1 MTTGPFRTPP
11 PVPAP
16 PQSLLA
22 RLIPINSTGYYV
34 FLGAIAIFILG
45 PLGGVTA
52 AYMNFSLGFFVG
64 GQVLAGI
71 LGSVV
76 TYFYGPDGKHG
87 ANYMQTA
94 AASVASMAA
103 MGVVIQA
110 MVWLGL
116 PEPATWKLI
125 LYYLCVGLFGIGV
138 GMLYTPIL
146 VDKMQLTF
154 PSGLAVANILRALT
168 DVKLLRRSVGQ
179 LFTGI
184 GVGAAVPLFMDKATT
199 MVEAAT
205 AAGKVDSVPALFA
218 AGAALAATG
227 FGTSTVGAAMIVGV
241 RVAFSAAVYA
251 VVLDRL
257 TPWFVG
263 QGWLEPGKPY
273 RKFAFLVALGMI
285 MGAAL
290 VDITLILYQFAA
302 RVRGQ
307 GTGPA
312 PATAP
317 PEENWKQTNPRRL
330 AAFVAVT
337 ALAVTVVSNQVL
349 QVPLG
354 WVLFAV
360 AFSFLMMMVNGISLG
375 ITDSNPISTAFVLSV
390 VIMAALGLVNPIA
403 GLLAGSIVFV
413 CCSIGGDMQQDRS
426 TGWRLGTNRT
436 IQFRYQLV
444 GVVLGAVL
452 AVYMA
457 KLFMAAYPV
466 LRDPNAHAVQ
476 WQSAMT
482 LKFVGALEA
491 LTKPKSFQIPA
502 ILVGFAIGLGTESA
516 RKVIKQN
523 ARYKVWI
530 ATRVGYGF
538 DLALDCV
545 LLPSPYA
552 SSFAGFVELTTSL
565 WWGVGGTFSSVWNTI
580 AKHAAAKKE
589 TGQETGDELPDDM
602 STTSLVGGGLIA
614 GDSIAALVLGVIG
627 LLSLM
632 K

>member
-1 MTTGPFRTPP
+1 MSAADPP
-11 PVPAP
+11 AAAEAP
-16 PQSLLA
+16 KALLP
-22 RLIPINSTGYYV
+22 RLFPINTVRYYI
-34 FLGAIAIFILG
+34 FLGLIAVFILG

-125 LYYLCVGLFGIGV
+125 LYYLCVGMFGIGV

-146 VDKMQLTF
+146 VDKMQLQY

-168 DVKLLRRSVGQ
+168 DVRLLRRSVGQ
-179 LFTGI
+179 LFSGI
-184 GVGAAVPLFMDKATT
+184 GI
-199 MVEAAT
+199 
-205 AAGKVDSVPALFA
+205 
-218 AGAALAATG
+218 GAALPLLMEKAGGVPAIAWLAANG
-227 FGTSTVGAAMIVGV
+227 FSTSTIGAAMIVGV
-241 RVAFSAAVYA
+241 RIGVPATVYA
-251 VVLDRL
+251 FAFDALS
-257 TPWFVG
+257 PWFRAH
-263 QGWLEPGKPY
+263 GWLGDHDPF
-273 RKFAFLVALGMI
+273 RKFAFLIALGMI

-290 VDITLILYQFAA
+290 VDITLILLQFA
-302 RVRGQ
+302 VRLKKG
-307 GTGPA
+307 GSMPA
-312 PATAP
+312 GEAPP
-317 PEENWKQTNPRRL
+317 PEEGWKKTNLGRIG
-330 AAFVAVT
+330 AFVAVS
-337 ALAVTVVSNQVL
+337 AVAVIIVSHTL
-349 QVPLG
+349 LEVPLG

-360 AFSFLMMMVNGISLG
+360 VFSFLMMMVNGISLG
-375 ITDSNPISTAFVLSV
+375 ITDSNPISTAFVLSL

-444 GVVLGAVL
+444 GVILGAVL

-457 KLFMAAYPV
+457 KLFMQAYPV
-466 LRDPNAHAVQ
+466 LKINIHANPEAKVAQ

-482 LKFVGALEA
+482 YKFVGALKA
-491 LTKPKSFQIPA
+491 LTDPRPEQIPA
-502 ILVGFAIGLGTESA
+502 ILVGVAIGLITEGA
-516 RKVIKQN
+516 RKIIKQN
-523 ARYKVWI
+523 ERYKAWLK
-530 ATRVGYGF
+530 TRFGFGF
-538 DLALDCV
+538 DLVLDCAI
-545 LLPSPYA
+545 LPSPYA
-552 SSFAGFVELTTSL
+552 SSFAGFVELSTSV
-565 WWGVGGTFSSVWNTI
+565 WWGLGGIFSSAWNTI
-580 AKHAAAKKE
+580 AERMTAKKQAAHAKDLE
-589 TGQETGDELPDDM
+589 AGEGYRGPPKREEALPEDM

-614 GDSIAALVLGVIG
+614 GDSIAALALGIIG
-627 LLSLM
+627 LLALM

>member
-1 MTTGPFRTPP
+1 MSGSDP
-11 PVPAP
+11 PAP
-16 PQSLLA
+16 AAPADARPTRLLP
-22 RLIPINSTGYYV
+22 RIFPINSVGYYV
-34 FLGAIAIFILG
+34 FLGVIAIFILG

-71 LGSVV
+71 LGSTV
-76 TYFYGPDGKHG
+76 TYFYGPEGKHG

-125 LYYLCVGLFGIGV
+125 LYYLCVGMFGIGV

-146 VDKMQLTF
+146 VDKMQLTY

-168 DVKLLRRSVGQ
+168 DVRLLKRSVSQ
-179 LFTGI
+179 LFTGM
-184 GVGAAVPLFMDKATT
+184 GL
-199 MVEAAT
+199 
-205 AAGKVDSVPALFA
+205 
-218 AGAALAATG
+218 GAALPLVLEKGAGVPTLAAIAATG
-227 FGTSTVGAAMIVGV
+227 VSTSTVGAAMIVGA
-241 RVAFSAAVYA
+241 RVAVPAALYA
-251 VVLDRL
+251 LALTAL
-257 TPWFVG
+257 TPWFRAR
-263 QGWLEPGKPY
+263 GWLGPLDPF
-273 RKFAFLVALGMI
+273 RKFAFLIALGMI

-290 VDITLILYQFAA
+290 VDITLILRQFVA
-302 RVRGQ
+302 RLRGNA
-307 GTGPA
+307 GPKVA
-312 PATAP
+312 AP
-317 PEENWKQTNPRRL
+317 PEADWKQTNPRRL
-330 AAFVAVT
+330 AAFVAFA
-337 ALAVTVVSNQVL
+337 ALSVIVVSHLLLGVA
-349 QVPLG
+349 LG

-360 AFSFLMMMVNGISLG
+360 GFSFLMMMVNGISLG

-444 GVVLGAVL
+444 GVILGAVV

-466 LRDPNAHAVQ
+466 LHINMFAHPEAKDPR

-482 LKFVGALEA
+482 FKFVGALDA
-491 LTKPKSFQIPA
+491 ITRPKPEQIPA
-502 ILVGFAIGLGTESA
+502 ILVGLGIGVVTEGL
-516 RKVIKQN
+516 RKIIKGN
-523 ARYKVWI
+523 ERYRAWI
-530 ATRVGYGF
+530 KTRAGYGV
-538 DLALDCV
+538 DLALDCAI
-545 LLPSPYA
+545 LPSPYA

-565 WWGVGGTFSSVWNTI
+565 WWGLGGIFSSAWSTLSER
-580 AKHAAAKKE
+580 AAAKKKAE
-589 TGQETGDELPDDM
+589 GGPAGDDLPEDM

-614 GDSIAALVLGVIG
+614 GDSIAALVLGIIG
-627 LLSLM
+627 LLSLV

>member
-1 MTTGPFRTPP
+1 MSTKDPAADAPP
-11 PVPAP
+11 PAEEARPVEKER
-16 PQSLLA
+16 LLP
-22 RLIPINSTGYYV
+22 RIFPINSIGYYL
-34 FLGAIAIFILG
+34 FLGVIAIFILG

-71 LGSVV
+71 LGSTV
-76 TYFYGPDGKHG
+76 TYFYGPEGKHG

-125 LYYLCVGLFGIGV
+125 LYYLCVGMFGIGV

-146 VDKMQLTF
+146 VDKMQLTY

-179 LFTGI
+179 LFTGM
-184 GVGAAVPLFMDKATT
+184 GLGAALPLAMDKL
-199 MVEAAT
+199 EN
-205 AAGKVDSVPALFA
+205 VPIV
-218 AGAALAATG
+218 AALAATG
-227 FGTSTVGAAMIVGV
+227 ISTSTFGAAMIVGV
-241 RVAFSAAVYA
+241 RVSLSATVYA
-251 VVLDRL
+251 LVLDRM
-257 TPWFVG
+257 TPWFRA
-263 QGWLEPGKPY
+263 QGWLGPHDPY
-273 RKFAFLVALGMI
+273 RKFAFLIALGMI

-290 VDITLILYQFAA
+290 VDISLILRQFVTRLRSA
-302 RVRGQ
+302 
-307 GTGPA
+307 A
-312 PATAP
+312 PAAADDAP
-317 PEENWKQTNPRRL
+317 PQQAFQKTNMRRL
-330 AAFVAVT
+330 VAFVVAA
-337 ALAVTVVSNQVL
+337 ALSVIVVSNTVL
-349 QVPLG
+349 GVPLG

-360 AFSFLMMMVNGISLG
+360 GFSFLMMMVNGISLG

-390 VIMAALGLVNPIA
+390 VIMAGLGLVNPIA

-436 IQFRYQLV
+436 IQFRFQLV
-444 GVVLGAVL
+444 GVILGAVL
-452 AVYMA
+452 AVFMA
-457 KLFMAAYPV
+457 KLFMQAYPV
-466 LRDPNAHAVQ
+466 LKVNIQANPEAKVAQ

-482 LKFVGALEA
+482 YKFVGALDA
-491 LTKPKSFQIPA
+491 LVHPKSFQIPA
-502 ILVGFAIGLGTESA
+502 ILVGLGIGVVTEAA

-523 ARYKVWI
+523 VAYKAWSKSG
-530 ATRVGYGF
+530 TGYGF
-538 DLALDCV
+538 DLVLDCA

-552 SSFAGFVELTTSL
+552 SSFAGFVELTTCL
-565 WWGVGGTFSSVWNTI
+565 WWGAGGIFSSVWNTI
-580 AKHAAAKKE
+580 AERAAAAKKAAGGGGGE
-589 TGQETGDELPDDM
+589 DLPEDM

-614 GDSIAALVLGVIG
+614 GDSIAALVLGVLG
-627 LLSLM
+627 LLHTLA